1 MQPMLFATMA
11 APSVSIVSMCLGSFM
26 YSTFG
31 SHHGQSFKLLH
42 KKIKILHKQGLN
54 PAEILKVLK
63 HEGLLVSF
71 SSAMCIIRK
80 LRLTSSVANLPRLGR
95 PKKLSMEANSAK

>member
-11 APSVSIVSMCLGSFM
+11 APGVSIVSMCLGSFM

-31 SHHGQSFKLLH
+31 SHGGQSFKLLH
-42 KKIKILHKQGLN
+42 KKIKILHKQGLH